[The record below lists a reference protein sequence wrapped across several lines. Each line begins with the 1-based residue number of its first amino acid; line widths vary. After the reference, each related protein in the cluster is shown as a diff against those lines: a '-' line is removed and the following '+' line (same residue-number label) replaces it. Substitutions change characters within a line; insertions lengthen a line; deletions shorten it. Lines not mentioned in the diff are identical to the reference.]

1 MSRKILALIIFLVA
15 VVGVYGLFYAAV
27 TTVLMPQ
34 DLNNFKKELDTMPQ
48 LPVIN
53 DSEIAQTENSAALME
68 SYTPLKDL
76 SQSQRTTMAN
86 QMRNNNFV
94 PPELLNSNFDEYNT
108 YINYKVL
115 AYNIAFKGDIS
126 SELKNISSTTEEISS
141 MANKTM
147 TLNQKMAT
155 DFENGDD
162 KAYAD
167 DLRTLADF
175 MKQYNGKIAELKT
188 QLQNV
193 VNQLSI

>member
-115 AYNIAFKGDIS
+115 AYNIAFKGDVS

-175 MKQYNGKIAELKT
+175 MKQYNSKIAELKT

>member
-34 DLNNFKKELDTMPQ
+34 DLNNFKNELDTMPQ

-94 PPELLNSNFDEYNT
+94 PPELLNSNFDEYNA

-115 AYNIAFKGDIS
+115 AYNIAFKGDVS

>member
-94 PPELLNSNFDEYNT
+94 PPELLNSNFDEYNA

-175 MKQYNGKIAELKT
+175 MKQYNSKIAELKT

>member
-34 DLNNFKKELDTMPQ
+34 DLNNFKNELDTMPQ

-94 PPELLNSNFDEYNT
+94 PPELLNSNFDEYNA

-115 AYNIAFKGDIS
+115 AYNMAFKGDVS

-175 MKQYNGKIAELKT
+175 MKQYNSKIAELKT

>member
-34 DLNNFKKELDTMPQ
+34 DLNNFKNELDTMPQ

-94 PPELLNSNFDEYNT
+94 PPELLNSNFDEYNA

-115 AYNIAFKGDIS
+115 AYNMAFKGDVS